1 MPPYLYHL
9 CASDFRG
16 ETLYSLASL
25 SGVYPDLYE
34 RERSKY
40 VGREAVL
47 RFVVPGI
54 NVTWGETVNLS
65 ALDPALLLAER
76 RRLGVPFSNLLT
88 RRILRIPLER
98 VATHPCIAYT
108 ATVHWANSAPNDST
122 VPMEP
127 PMSDFAAFDASSHRE
142 PQSVPLRHTEYLLRQ
157 QSRGEYALGFVF
169 IPHVLVAA
177 PVDVSGLIPV
187 PLSDV

>member
-9 CASDFRG
+9 CAPDFRG

-25 SGVYPDLYE
+25 GAVYPDLYQ
-34 RERSKY
+34 RERAKY

-98 VATHPCIAYT
+98 VAGHPCIAYT
-108 ATVHWANSAPNDST
+108 ATVHWANSAPNDPT
-122 VPMEP
+122 APMEP
-127 PMSDFAAFDASSHRE
+127 PLSDFAPFEASTHRE
-142 PQSVPLRHTEYLLRQ
+142 SQGVPLRHTEYLLRQ

-169 IPHVLVAA
+169 VPHVLVAA
-177 PVDVSGLIPV
+177 PIDISGLVPV
-187 PLSDV
+187 SLTDA